1 MGKMK
6 ELDILTSRDEDDIIT
21 DDEQGVCN
29 TCEFIAEMIEANI
42 IDRKDIEDW
51 YCKECEDKR
60 KRAISTAA
68 PRGWRVAG

>member
-6 ELDILTSRDEDDIIT
+6 ELEILTSRDEDDIIT

-29 TCEFIAEMIEANI
+29 TCEFVEEMIATNA

-51 YCKECEDKR
+51 YCKDCEDR
-60 KRAISTAA
+60 RVRAISTAA